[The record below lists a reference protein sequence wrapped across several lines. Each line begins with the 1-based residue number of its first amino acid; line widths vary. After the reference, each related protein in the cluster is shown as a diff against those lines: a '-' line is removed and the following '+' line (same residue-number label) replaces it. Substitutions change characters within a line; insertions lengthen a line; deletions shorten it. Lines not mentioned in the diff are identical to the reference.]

1 MAAEKEWSENPEDDP
16 VELQKRQ
23 LNLAK
28 KFLEK
33 MDKAEAEEKRHRE
46 ECQAGPPRLAGA
58 IMAYKPPT
66 FEEVSSVLQKAWA
79 EVERIMPT
87 AQDRTKAIAFQT
99 LMQAA
104 APPPTFGGE

>member
-23 LNLAK
+23 LELGK
-28 KFLEK
+28 RFIDKLE
-33 MDKAEAEEKRHRE
+33 KAEAEEKRRRE
-46 ECQAGPPRLAGA
+46 EYEAAPPARA
-58 IMAYKPPT
+58 IGAYKRPT

-87 AQDRTKAIAFQT
+87 AQDRTKAVAFQT

-104 APPPTFGGE
+104 APPPAFEE

>member
-23 LNLAK
+23 LALGK
-28 KFLEK
+28 RFIEK
-33 MDKAEAEEKRHRE
+33 MEKAEAEEKRRRE
-46 ECQAGPPRLAGA
+46 ECEAVPVAGA
-58 IMAYKPPT
+58 IRAYKPPT

-104 APPPTFGGE
+104 APPPTFGE